1 MYNNSRIK
9 VDSIAL
15 WLLCVANILEL
26 FVPRMEDGNY
36 FVRMPIQLIDG
47 ALIGLMWM
55 SLLLRRNNWTPI
67 TRIILWFITLTL
79 IYSFAYLN
87 SNEFTISDFAPY
99 IRLLLWTTSLIF
111 FYEMM
116 LKNGISNKLLCFYV
130 ITFIIAIAK
139 KINEAS
145 LFESESLGGGDTESL
160 PLLFII
166 PIILKCFNNKM
177 KFILIGVVSIL
188 ILFSLRRTVILGF
201 ALCLPFI
208 YKYIRTKLKGYHI
221 VMFGV
226 GLTLLIVYA
235 WRYIGDA
242 VLYRF
247 ENLITGD
254 SGGTKDTY
262 GSGRSEFYMTAW
274 NDWRNSKTFNV
285 LFGKGLT
292 SVEHLLIR
300 IENVQ
305 HAHNDFLEIIYTFG
319 LLGIGIWFL
328 FILQLWKLKK
338 QIKLYTPEN
347 INLYYI
353 SIISYLIIALAS
365 GCILRITTTP
375 LALSL
380 AILLSEVQKK
390 CSHIRHLEQES
401 QTDYD
406 SKNLISI
413 MDLSNNEM
421 NHEQHNYNY

>member
-1 MYNNSRIK
+1 MYNPRIK
-9 VDSIAL
+9 VDNIAL
-15 WLLCVANILEL
+15 WLLIIVNILDL
-26 FVPRMEDGNY
+26 FVPRMEEGNY

-130 ITFIIAIAK
+130 ITFII
-139 KINEAS
+139 
-145 LFESESLGGGDTESL
+145 
-160 PLLFII
+160 

-208 YKYIRTKLKGYHI
+208 YKYISTKLMVYHI

-226 GLTLLIVYA
+226 GLILLIFYA
-235 WRYIGDA
+235 WLYIGYS

-390 CSHIRHLEQES
+390 RSHIRHLEQES

>member
-1 MYNNSRIK
+1 MYNPRIK
-9 VDSIAL
+9 VDNIAL
-15 WLLCVANILEL
+15 WLLIIVNILDL
-26 FVPRMEDGNY
+26 FVPRMEEGNY

-111 FYEMM
+111 FYEM
-116 LKNGISNKLLCFYV
+116 
-130 ITFIIAIAK
+130 
-139 KINEAS
+139 
-145 LFESESLGGGDTESL
+145 
-160 PLLFII
+160 
-166 PIILKCFNNKM
+166 ILKCFNNKM

-390 CSHIRHLEQES
+390 RSHIRHLEQES

>member
-1 MYNNSRIK
+1 MYNPRIK
-9 VDSIAL
+9 VDNIAL
-15 WLLCVANILEL
+15 WLLIIVNILDL
-26 FVPRMEDGNY
+26 FVPRMEEGNY

-87 SNEFTISDFAPY
+87 ANEFNISDFAPY

-116 LKNGISNKLLCFYV
+116 LKNGINNKLFCFYV
-130 ITFIIAIAK
+130 ITFIVAITK

-145 LFESESLGGGDTESL
+145 LFESETLGGGDTASL

-166 PIILKCFNNKM
+166 PIILRCFSNKM
-177 KFILIGVVSIL
+177 KFILIAVVSIL
-188 ILFSLRRTVILGF
+188 ILFSLRRTAILGL

-208 YKYIRTKLKGYHI
+208 YKYIRIKLKAYHI
-221 VMFGV
+221 ITL
-226 GLTLLIVYA
+226 GLGFTLLIVYA

-262 GSGRSEFYMTAW
+262 GSGRSEFYMIVW
-274 NDWRNSKTFNV
+274 NDWLNSKTLHV

-292 SVEHLLIR
+292 SVEHFLIG
-300 IENVQ
+300 IDNVQ

-353 SIISYLIIALAS
+353 SIISYLIIAVAS
-365 GCILRITTTP
+365 GCILRITTMP

-380 AILLSEVQKK
+380 SILLSQVQKK
-390 CSHIRHLEQES
+390 RSHIRHLEQES
-401 QTDYD
+401 QTDHN
-406 SKNLISI
+406 SKNLISVI
-413 MDLSNNEM
+413 DLSNNKM
-421 NHEQHNYNY
+421 DHEQPNYNY